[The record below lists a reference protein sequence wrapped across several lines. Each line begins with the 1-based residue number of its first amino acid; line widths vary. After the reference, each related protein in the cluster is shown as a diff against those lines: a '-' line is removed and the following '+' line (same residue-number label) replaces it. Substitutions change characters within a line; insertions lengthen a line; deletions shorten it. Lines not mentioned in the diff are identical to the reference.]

1 MSEFLLSHFSK
12 ILVFGCDQEASQYFR
27 TLLKTSGI
35 DSTHRDVFKKSKII
49 EIGSRR
55 KKLQPPKVD
64 DFSGKINGRSKIQ
77 LCSNTTEFQP
87 IRSKYSGFG
96 GSGDLGGAKRT
107 IYDAYCTL

>member
-1 MSEFLLSHFSK
+1 MYDFRLSHFPK
-12 ILVFGCDQEASQYFR
+12 ILIFGCDQEASQYFR

-35 DSTHRDVFKKSKII
+35 DSTHRELFKKSKII

-77 LCSNTTEFQP
+77 LCSNTTEFQA

>member
-27 TLLKTSGI
+27 TLFKTSGI
-35 DSTHRDVFKKSKII
+35 DSTHRELFKKSKII

-64 DFSGKINGRSKIQ
+64 DFSEKSMVDRKYSYVQIQ
-77 LCSNTTEFQP
+77 LNFNLFAASIVVSVALE
-87 IRSKYSGFG
+87 I
-96 GSGDLGGAKRT
+96 
-107 IYDAYCTL
+107 

>member
-12 ILVFGCDQEASQYFR
+12 ILVFGCDQEGIQYFR

-35 DSTHRDVFKKSKII
+35 DSTHRDLFKKSKII

-64 DFSGKINGRSKIQ
+64 DFSGKAMVDRKYSYAQIQ
-77 LCSNTTEFQP
+77 LDFNLFAASNVIVVSVALE
-87 IRSKYSGFG
+87 I
-96 GSGDLGGAKRT
+96 
-107 IYDAYCTL
+107 

>member
-1 MSEFLLSHFSK
+1 MSEVLLSHFSK
-12 ILVFGCDQEASQYFR
+12 ILVFGCDQEASRHFR
-27 TLLKTSGI
+27 MLSKIPQIG
-35 DSTHRDVFKKSKII
+35 STHRELFKKSKFI

-77 LCSNTTEFQP
+77 LCSNTTEFQA

>member
-1 MSEFLLSHFSK
+1 MRSGSNPIFSNF
-12 ILVFGCDQEASQYFR
+12 I
-27 TLLKTSGI
+27 KTSGI
-35 DSTHRDVFKKSKII
+35 DSIHRDLFKKSKII

-64 DFSGKINGRSKIQ
+64 DFPGKINGRSKIQ

>member
-1 MSEFLLSHFSK
+1 MTKKSAEMNVSDIEL
-12 ILVFGCDQEASQYFR
+12 
-27 TLLKTSGI
+27 
-35 DSTHRDVFKKSKII
+35 FKKSKII

-64 DFSGKINGRSKIQ
+64 DFSEKINGRSKIQ
-77 LCSNTTEFQP
+77 LCSNTTGFQP

>member
-1 MSEFLLSHFSK
+1 MSEFWLSHFSK

-35 DSTHRDVFKKSKII
+35 DSTHRELFKNSKNI

-64 DFSGKINGRSKIQ
+64 DFSEKTMVDR
-77 LCSNTTEFQP
+77 
-87 IRSKYSGFG
+87 KYSYVQIPLDFNLFAA
-96 GSGDLGGAKRT
+96 SIVVSVALE
-107 IYDAYCTL
+107 I

>member
-35 DSTHRDVFKKSKII
+35 DSTHRELFKKSKII

-64 DFSGKINGRSKIQ
+64 DFSEKAMVDRKYSYVQIQ
-77 LCSNTTEFQP
+77 LNFNLFAAS
-87 IRSKYSGFG
+87 IVVSVA
-96 GSGDLGGAKRT
+96 LG
-107 IYDAYCTL
+107 I

>member
-1 MSEFLLSHFSK
+1 MYDFRLSHFSK
-12 ILVFGCDQEASQYFR
+12 ILIFGCDQEASQYFR
-27 TLLKTSGI
+27 TVLKTSGI
-35 DSTHRDVFKKSKII
+35 DNTHRELFKKSKII

-64 DFSGKINGRSKIQ
+64 DFSEKINGRSKIQ

-96 GSGDLGGAKRT
+96 GSGDLGRAKRT